1 MIGFI
6 LIIFLV
12 GFIFIAYLKK
22 SNSSSNNNS
31 NTTTSNNTS
40 NYDDD
45 RLQLNHAS
53 NMQKAK
59 EIPFTAKKIN
69 FAVKGTSYRSQTNIN
84 AARNIRVGDELSIV
98 HEPDN
103 AKDTFAMMV
112 LTSDGNHIG
121 YVEKKYSMCF
131 FVYRDNIYKCVV
143 TKVTGDD
150 IPFIYAD
157 AYLPS
162 DARTPE
168 DDLRVQKMMS
178 KNGQY
183 VGKGVSVKITTERSL
198 AHEANSDLE
207 LAEKL
212 KYDEPEKAVEIFL
225 SCAANESGLYSLH
238 QACLCYRKMK
248 AYDKEKELIQQI
260 IAVCKEEELYDSI
273 PTYESRLSTVES
285 LINKGAVNTSI
296 EKAYQFQKE
305 GKYSEALVI
314 FNNIFSEDKFILTLT
329 EHMIQCYRKL
339 GDELNEMRMLE
350 YALNN
355 KLSQNNRSKYEKRL
369 ESLKNK
375 SNQ

>member
-1 MIGFI
+1 MIW
-6 LIIFLV
+6 IIFIVALV
-12 GFIFIAYLKK
+12 GLVFISYLKK
-22 SNSSSNNNS
+22 TNK
-31 NTTTSNNTS
+31 TTYTSNETNTS
-40 NYDDD
+40 SY
-45 RLQLNHAS
+45 RS
-53 NMQKAK
+53 NPQTLGYTSTTRTESSVPQNAK
-59 EIPFTAKKIN
+59 RVN
-69 FAVKGTSYRSQTNIN
+69 FAVKGTTYRSAADIN
-84 AARNIRVGDELSIV
+84 AARRVRVGDELSIV

-112 LTSDGNHIG
+112 MTADGSHIG
-121 YVEKKYSMCF
+121 YVDKKYSLCF
-131 FVYRDNIYKCVV
+131 FVCREQIYKCVV
-143 TKVTGDD
+143 SKVTSDD

-157 AYLPS
+157 AFLPS
-162 DARTPE
+162 YARTPE
-168 DDLRVQKMMS
+168 DDLRVKKMIS
-178 KNGQY
+178 KEGQY
-183 VGKGVSVKITTERSL
+183 IGNGVSVKITTERSL
-198 AHEANSDLE
+198 AHEANPDLE
-207 LAEKL
+207 QAEKL
-212 KYDEPEKAVEIFL
+212 KYSDPEKAVEIFL

-296 EKAYQFQKE
+296 AKAYQFQKE